1 MILSLYKMSKFVEAA
16 KNYVSQKVTNM
27 KKPEA
32 NLTGV
37 GLNSVSREG
46 VEYNAKVSVDNP
58 YGHSLPICEVSYI
71 LKSAGRFHQFS
82 VFSIYFFIYPMY
94 I

>member
-1 MILSLYKMSKFVEAA
+1 MVIFSLYKMSKFVEAA

-58 YGHSLPICEVSYI
+58 YSHSLPVCEVSYI
-71 LKSAGRFHQFS
+71 LKSAGRFH
-82 VFSIYFFIYPMY
+82 
-94 I
+94 